1 MGSPGLGDCIMAFS
15 VLRLLSNTFTVHWIA
30 KLEMKVTH
38 TWWWALEESSQL
50 RFCNWRVCFSRCLLS
65 KPNSDANTWWLSRH
79 QRQVHLVVKFR
90 FTVSQVCTSSAAHVA
105 ETSTPQDLK
114 QDVLQTVVPAMC
126 CPSSLVF
133 LGKIARLTLLA
144 VIVSMARSA
153 ARQLLTGG
161 ATLLGRHGCA
171 WSSICCPF
179 CRAWL
184 PLIPHLPGEG
194 L

>member
-1 MGSPGLGDCIMAFS
+1 MAFS

-79 QRQVHLVVKFR
+79 QKQVHLVVKFR

-114 QDVLQTVVPAMC
+114 QDVLQTV
-126 CPSSLVF
+126 F
-133 LGKIARLTLLA
+133 LQCAAPVRCFFGKIARLTLLA

-179 CRAWL
+179 CRTWL